1 MKLTT
6 MTLPGTV
13 AIALLVLHANPLAR
27 PQVPSPAVTREQAP
41 KGPVFNLSVEKQDVV
56 PLLRQLAADAGVS
69 LAFVGE
75 VQGVVTVSLRDA
87 NVDQAITLVARAA
100 GLFVQKAEGA
110 YLIGT
115 EKFEPLS
122 GAESRTTA
130 VYRVQHVRADK
141 LGDSLKAIFEGDQ
154 LRVILGPDVFASP
167 RLEASS
173 TVGKSSGQELGTL
186 TGEVGAND
194 GVNELILTG
203 DANVVAAALDLCRQM
218 DHRRRQVRLNVR
230 ITDIDADSLRE
241 FGVKWSTTLD
251 LKAREQPTQS
261 VDPPLQS
268 TFLFGTFL
276 RDPLMIDAAVT
287 ALETQGRSTTLASPS
302 MLLLDGER
310 GFILIGE
317 RRLFP
322 KLTGYSSAMTPI
334 YDQSEIRVGIYLQL
348 AVDMTDDDDMILT
361 LYPQVSAIT
370 GALKVGDSL
379 YPQVSTREQ
388 QTTVRAR
395 SGQTIVIGGL
405 LKEAEANTL
414 RGVPGLSKIP
424 LLGELFKF
432 RSKTKVKS
440 ELVIMITPEIDQTV
454 AISRTAR

>member
-1 MKLTT
+1 MKFTT
-6 MTLPGTV
+6 RTLPATV
-13 AIALLVLHANPLAR
+13 VVALLVLHATPLAR
-27 PQVPSPAVTREQAP
+27 VQVPAPATTQVQ
-41 KGPVFNLSVEKQDVV
+41 GPAGPLFTLSVEKQDAVA
-56 PLLRQLAADAGVS
+56 LLRQLATDAGVS
-69 LAFVGE
+69 LAFVGD
-75 VQGVVTVSLRDA
+75 VAGVVTVALRDA
-87 NVDQAITLVARAA
+87 NVDQAITLVTRAA
-100 GLFVQKAEGA
+100 GLFVQKADGA
-110 YLIGT
+110 YLIGK

-122 GAESRTTA
+122 GAEGRTTA

-141 LGDSLKAIFEGDQ
+141 LGDSLRAIFEGDQ
-154 LRVILGPDVFASP
+154 LRVILGPDAFASP

-173 TVGKSSGQELGTL
+173 TAGKSSGQEVGTL

-194 GVNELILTG
+194 GVNELILSG
-203 DANVVAAALDLCRQM
+203 EASLVAAALDLCRQM

-241 FGVKWSTTLD
+241 FGVKWNASVD

-276 RDPLMIDAAVT
+276 RDPIMIDAAVT
-287 ALETQGRSTTLASPS
+287 ALETQGRSTMLASPS
-302 MLLLDGER
+302 ILLLDGER

-322 KLTGYSSAMTPI
+322 KLTGYSQAMTPI
-334 YDQSEIRVGIYLQL
+334 YDQSEVRVGIYLQL

-361 LYPQVSAIT
+361 LYPQVSAVT
-370 GALKVGDSL
+370 GALTVGDSI

-395 SGQTIVIGGL
+395 SGQTIIIGGL
-405 LKEAEANTL
+405 LKEGEVNSL

-440 ELVIMITPEIDQTV
+440 ELVIMITPEIDQTGT
-454 AISRTAR
+454 SRH